1 MSSAARIRAPEIVG
15 AGGFLNTREPL
26 SLAQL
31 RGRVVLLDFWTS
43 ACINCVHVLDELREL
58 EERFGDD
65 LVVVGVHSPKFDHEQ
80 DHEAVE
86 AAVGRLGIRHPVLDD
101 PRRETWR
108 AYGVRAWPTLVLIDP
123 EGYIALQVS
132 GEGRAGQIAQ
142 ATETLLAAHAAT
154 DTLDRERIALRPPTA
169 VPLQTG
175 LRYPGKVAWDP
186 DSGRLAV
193 ADSGHHRVVVMDAD
207 GAVEHVIGVGHEG
220 LADGPFHAAA
230 FRRPQ
235 GMCFHEG
242 LLWVADTGNHRLRKI
257 DLSTEIVESIRAPL
271 RSPWDVEPFG
281 GVIVIAMAG
290 THQLWGYDSESGRVG
305 VVAGSGREG
314 IEDGPVRDAELAQP
328 SGLAAL
334 GDLLGFVDS
343 ESSSLRVM
351 VGSGE
356 ALSITTAVGSGLFEW
371 GVRDGPGPLARFQHP
386 LGLAA
391 ANGGWAVADTYNHRI
406 RHYSLGTGEVTT
418 LAGSESGF
426 ADGPAPTA
434 RFDEPSGAVDVNGAL
449 LIADT
454 NNHVL
459 RRLDMATGEVTTL
472 VPSGL
477 DPPGAFAR
485 PAEPARLAAE
495 GEVSLIVGL
504 RTPEG
509 SVLDPSAG
517 APVRIRVRA
526 TPPELIV
533 DEGDNASAVLPA
545 WITLHTGT
553 GVGSLRIDA
562 RAAFCDEGSE
572 PGAACRLVEASWE
585 VPVTFADGGEERLS
599 LNG

>member
-1 MSSAARIRAPEIVG
+1 
-15 AGGFLNTREPL
+15 
-26 SLAQL
+26 
-31 RGRVVLLDFWTS
+31 
-43 ACINCVHVLDELREL
+43 
-58 EERFGDD
+58 
-65 LVVVGVHSPKFDHEQ
+65 
-80 DHEAVE
+80 
-86 AAVGRLGIRHPVLDD
+86 
-101 PRRETWR
+101 
-108 AYGVRAWPTLVLIDP
+108 
-123 EGYIALQVS
+123 
-132 GEGRAGQIAQ
+132 
-142 ATETLLAAHAAT
+142 
-154 DTLDRERIALRPPTA
+154 
-169 VPLQTG
+169 LQTG

-186 DSGRLAV
+186 DTGRLAV

-235 GMCFHEG
+235 GMCFHDG
-242 LLWVADTGNHRLRKI
+242 LLWVADTGNHRLRKV
-257 DLSTEIVESIRAPL
+257 DLAAEIVESIRAPL

-426 ADGPAPTA
+426 ADGPATMA
-434 RFDEPSGAVDVNGAL
+434 RFDEPSGLVDVNGAL

-485 PAEPARLAAE
+485 PAEPARLVAE

-509 SVLDPSAG
+509 SVLDPSGG

-533 DEGDNASAVLPA
+533 DEGDHASAVLPA

-585 VPVTFADGGEERLS
+585 VPVTFAEGGEERLS